1 MVGAAT
7 RLEALTGVPC
17 VSRDWTWWA
26 VHPEGG
32 KHLRKRQQREA
43 GALGEA
49 MWGSPGASAAAPC
62 QNHLWGRESPELP
75 HRMGATRG
83 KAGLL
88 AVCACAGN
96 AGPGQGTDEGNW
108 SSSASTLRCA
118 AFLILGPVVM
128 TTGSGFVLKI
138 AAVPVLWCP
147 VDRSA
152 FCFEVAEDA
161 VSAGMG
167 RRVSLGTW
175 GLGMTSGV
183 FSGPANLGLGLSES
197 LNEPEGRT
205 PTTRPGVGSRP
216 ATLAVA

>member
-1 MVGAAT
+1 MVGTAT

-17 VSRDWTWWA
+17 VSGDWTWWA

-32 KHLRKRQQREA
+32 KHLGTRQQGEA

-49 MWGSPGASAAAPC
+49 MWGSPGASAAAPGH
-62 QNHLWGRESPELP
+62 NHLWGRESRELP
-75 HRMGATRG
+75 RRMGATWG
-83 KAGLL
+83 KTGLL
-88 AVCACAGN
+88 AVCAYAGN

-108 SSSASTLRCA
+108 SSSASTPRCA
-118 AFLILGPVVM
+118 AFLILGLVVM

-138 AAVPVLWCP
+138 AAVPVSWCP

-161 VSAGMG
+161 VSAGTE
-167 RRVSLGTW
+167 RWVSLGTW

-183 FSGPANLGLGLSES
+183 FSGPANLGLDLSES
-197 LNEPEGRT
+197 LNEPKGRS
-205 PTTRPGVGSRP
+205 PTTRLGVGSRP
-216 ATLAVA
+216 ATLAMA